1 MRRKF
6 GLSNMVLN
14 RTEEDNITFFLLT
27 LIVQVFN
34 CQETTLLS
42 VLYIFPLFFLLYVLK
57 YYVLRGVVRL
67 LQTKHLRR
75 SNLRQ

>member
-14 RTEEDNITFFLLT
+14 RTEEDNLTFFLLT
-27 LIVQVFN
+27 LIVQVSN

>member
-14 RTEEDNITFFLLT
+14 RTEEDNLTFFLLT

-57 YYVLRGVVRL
+57 HYVLRGVVRL

>member
-1 MRRKF
+1 MRRKVA
-6 GLSNMVLN
+6 LCSMELN
-14 RTEEDNITFFLLT
+14 RTEEDNLTFFFLT

-42 VLYIFPLFFLLYVLK
+42 VLHISPLFFLLYVLK
-57 YYVLRGVVRL
+57 YYVPRGVVGP
-67 LQTKHLRR
+67 LQTKHLSG

>member
-14 RTEEDNITFFLLT
+14 RTEEDNLTFFLLT

>member
-14 RTEEDNITFFLLT
+14 RTEEDNLTFFLLT
-27 LIVQVFN
+27 LTVQVFN